1 MSHSAGTAPLGPES
15 LSWRYTGDW
24 RNMLLVGRVGFLQL
38 MLPELG
44 AGVID
49 HSAFYTEPLERV
61 LRSLPPMAGMVYD
74 GPAAME
80 TARWI
85 RDLHKPIKGTDH
97 RGQRY
102 HALDP
107 EVFFWAH
114 ATIHEHVLTTIE
126 VFDHPLAGW
135 EEQQLFEEMAQVWR
149 MFGMSSRPLPA
160 SAEGFRRYFDRMCAE
175 RLEVTPAADA
185 LRTFVANPGAM
196 PQPWVPSWLWRPTAP
211 LGFAAMRSLTI
222 ATLPPAVAAKL
233 GLEATASDRRR
244 LRMVSAL
251 VRRAWPAVPARL
263 SYMRRARAAFAREG
277 RPDPPREPAGRPEQ
291 AATEEQTAAPT
302 GSRSGAAPQPAIP
315 GPA

>member
-1 MSHSAGTAPLGPES
+1 MSQRADTAPLEQGPSGPDVAPLGPGS

-24 RNMLLVGRVGFLQL
+24 RNMLLIGRVGFLQL

-49 HSAFYTEPLERV
+49 HSAFYTEPLQRV

-85 RDLHKPIKGTDH
+85 RDLHKPIKGTDN
-97 RGQRY
+97 RGRRY

-126 VFDHPLAGW
+126 VFDHPLAAW
-135 EEQQLFEEMAQVWR
+135 EEQRLFAEMAQVWR
-149 MFGMSSRPLPA
+149 MFGMSMRPVPG
-160 SAEGFRRYFDRMCAE
+160 SAESFRRYFDRMCAE

-185 LRTFVANPGAM
+185 LRTFVAQPGAM
-196 PQPWVPSWLWRPTAP
+196 PQPWLPRWLWRPAAP
-211 LGFAAMRSLTI
+211 VGFGVLRSLTI
-222 ATLPPAVAAKL
+222 ATLPPVVAAKL
-233 GLEATASDRRR
+233 GLEATAVDRRR
-244 LRMVSAL
+244 LRRFSAL
-251 VRRAWPAVPARL
+251 VRRAWPALPARL
-263 SYMRRARAAFAREG
+263 RYMPRARAAFARE
-277 RPDPPREPAGRPEQ
+277 RTEAGRE
-291 AATEEQTAAPT
+291 AP
-302 GSRSGAAPQPAIP
+302 
-315 GPA
+315 